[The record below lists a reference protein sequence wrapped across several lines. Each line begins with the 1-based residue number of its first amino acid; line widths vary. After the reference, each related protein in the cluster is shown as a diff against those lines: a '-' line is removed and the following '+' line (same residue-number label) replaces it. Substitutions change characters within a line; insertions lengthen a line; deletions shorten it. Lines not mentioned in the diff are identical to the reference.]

1 MANTVMGN
9 ENPEFSEERYD
20 EMLGRIFV
28 RYPSVQ
34 NNTFST
40 AYKPGLQHMVDF
52 CSVLGN
58 PQDSYPT
65 VHVAGT
71 NGKGSV
77 SNMIAAS
84 LMEVGYR
91 VGLYTSPHIVDF
103 RERMRVDGKMVPK
116 EWVYDFMTRNSE
128 TFSRLD
134 LSFFEITTGMAFAWF
149 AEQKVDVAIIEV
161 GLGGLL
167 DSTNII
173 RPILSIV
180 TSIGLDHCDLL
191 GNTLAEIATQKAGI
205 FKEGVP
211 ALVGE
216 VLPETRPVFERIASE
231 KGCTIRYAEAGDPPI
246 WNNREMILSRMDLR
260 GTYQQK
266 NLRTVLCALDMIK
279 EKFPSLENT
288 KDVIH
293 GIVHTA
299 TIMDFHG
306 RWERICDSPLVIC
319 DIGHNAHALRNN
331 FSQLATMLSNEEC
344 SSLIIVYAVMAD
356 KDFDSIMP
364 LMPVDATYI
373 FTTPQTK
380 RAMPASE
387 ILSRYTAYRKE
398 KGVSTSRLYTCDS
411 VRGAVSMAIELASNI
426 KKIDSNNRVLQPVI
440 YIGGS
445 TFAVAEAVPLLRKPS
460 RAPKTAK

>member
-1 MANTVMGN
+1 MAEETS
-9 ENPEFSEERYD
+9 NPIITDYSEEKYNL
-20 EMLGRIFV
+20 MLEGIFV

-34 NNTFST
+34 TNTFSK

-52 CSVLGN
+52 CSVLGD
-58 PQDSYPT
+58 PHKAYPT

-84 LMEVGYR
+84 LMEVGYH
-91 VGLYTSPHIVDF
+91 VGLYTSPHITDF

-116 EWVYDFMTRNSE
+116 EWVYDFMVKNSD
-128 TFSRLD
+128 TFAKLE

-149 AEQKVDVAIIEV
+149 AEQKVDIAIIEV

-173 RPILSIV
+173 RPLLSIV

-191 GNTLAEIATQKAGI
+191 GNTLAEIASQKAGI

-216 VLPETRPVFERIASE
+216 VLPETRPVFEKTASE
-231 KGCTIRYAEAGDPPI
+231 KGCQLYYAESTEPTL
-246 WNNREMILSRMDLR
+246 WNNRSMILSRMDLR
-260 GTYQQK
+260 GTYQEK
-266 NLRTVLCALDMIK
+266 NLRTVLCALDILK
-279 EKFPSLENT
+279 EKFPALEDT
-288 KDVIH
+288 KKVIH
-293 GIVHTA
+293 GIVDTA
-299 TIMDFHG
+299 SIMDFHG

-364 LMPVDATYI
+364 LMPLDATYI
-373 FTTPQTK
+373 FTTPNTR
-380 RAMPASE
+380 RALPASE
-387 ILSRYTAYRKE
+387 ILAKYTAYRKS
-398 KGVSTSRLYTCDS
+398 KGLPVTRLYSVDS
-411 VRGAVSMAIELASNI
+411 VRNAVSMAVELASNI
-426 KKIDSNNRVLQPVI
+426 KKMDSGSRVVQPVI
-440 YIGGS
+440 YVGGS
-445 TFAVAEAVPLLRKPS
+445 TFAVAEAVPLLRK
-460 RAPKTAK
+460 K

>member
-1 MANTVMGN
+1 MAEETS
-9 ENPEFSEERYD
+9 NPIITDYSEEKYNL
-20 EMLGRIFV
+20 MLEGIFV

-34 NNTFST
+34 TNTFSK

-52 CSVLGN
+52 CSVLGD
-58 PQDSYPT
+58 PHKAYPT

-84 LMEVGYR
+84 LMEVGYH
-91 VGLYTSPHIVDF
+91 VGLYTSPHITDF

-116 EWVYDFMTRNSE
+116 EWVYDFMVKNSD
-128 TFSRLD
+128 TFAKLD

-149 AEQKVDVAIIEV
+149 AEQKVDIAIIEV

-173 RPILSIV
+173 RPLLSIV

-191 GNTLAEIATQKAGI
+191 GNTLAEIASQKAGI

-216 VLPETRPVFERIASE
+216 VLPETRPVFEKTASE
-231 KGCTIRYAEAGDPPI
+231 KGCQLYYAESTEPTL
-246 WNNREMILSRMDLR
+246 WNNRSMILSRMDLR
-260 GTYQQK
+260 GTYQEK
-266 NLRTVLCALDMIK
+266 NLRTVLCALDILK
-279 EKFPSLENT
+279 EKFPALEDT
-288 KDVIH
+288 KKVIH
-293 GIVHTA
+293 GIVDTA
-299 TIMDFHG
+299 SIMDFHG

-364 LMPVDATYI
+364 LMPLDATYI
-373 FTTPQTK
+373 FTTPNTR
-380 RAMPASE
+380 RALPASE
-387 ILSRYTAYRKE
+387 ILAKYTAYRKS
-398 KGVSTSRLYTCDS
+398 KGLPVTRLYSVDS
-411 VRGAVSMAIELASNI
+411 VRNAVSMAVELASNI
-426 KKIDSNNRVLQPVI
+426 KKMDSGSRVVQPVI
-440 YIGGS
+440 YVGGS
-445 TFAVAEAVPLLRKPS
+445 TFAVAEAVPLLRK
-460 RAPKTAK
+460 K

>member
-1 MANTVMGN
+1 MAEDSLGRMSPVY
-9 ENPEFSEERYD
+9 SEEEYD
-20 EMLGRIFV
+20 RMLEGIFV

-52 CSVLGN
+52 CSVLGD
-58 PQDSYPT
+58 PHKAYPT

-84 LMEVGYR
+84 LMEVGYH
-91 VGLYTSPHIVDF
+91 VGLYTSPHITDF

-116 EWVYDFMTRNSE
+116 EWVYDFMVKNSG

-173 RPILSIV
+173 TPRLSIV

-191 GNTLAEIATQKAGI
+191 GNTLSEIASQKAGI

-216 VLPETRPVFERIASE
+216 VLPETKPVFEKAAKE
-231 KGCTIRYAEAGDPPI
+231 KGCPVTYAETIEPSL
-246 WNNREMILSRMDLR
+246 WKNRSMILSRMDLR
-260 GTYQQK
+260 GTYQEK
-266 NLRTVLCALDMIK
+266 NLRTVLCALDILRA
-279 EKFPSLENT
+279 EFPALEDT
-288 KDVIH
+288 KKVIH
-293 GIVHTA
+293 GIVDTA

-373 FTTPQTK
+373 FTTPQTR

-387 ILSRYTAYRKE
+387 ILSRYTEYRKS
-398 KGVSTSRLYTCDS
+398 KGLPVSRLYSEDS
-411 VRGAVSMAIELASNI
+411 VRKAVSMAIELASNI
-426 KKIDSNNRVLQPVI
+426 KKVDSGNRVLMPVI
-440 YIGGS
+440 YVGGS
-445 TFAVAEAVPLLRKPS
+445 TFAVAEAVPLLRK
-460 RAPKTAK
+460 K

>member
-1 MANTVMGN
+1 MADTVMGN

-149 AEQKVDVAIIEV
+149 AEQKVEVARV
-161 GLGGLL
+161 RSYTDDALL
-167 DSTNII
+167 AMRNGDF
-173 RPILSIV
+173 
-180 TSIGLDHCDLL
+180 GC
-191 GNTLAEIATQKAGI
+191 
-205 FKEGVP
+205 P
-211 ALVGE
+211 AQ
-216 VLPETRPVFERIASE
+216 PFEE
-231 KGCTIRYAEAGDPPI
+231 
-246 WNNREMILSRMDLR
+246 
-260 GTYQQK
+260 
-266 NLRTVLCALDMIK
+266 
-279 EKFPSLENT
+279 
-288 KDVIH
+288 
-293 GIVHTA
+293 
-299 TIMDFHG
+299 
-306 RWERICDSPLVIC
+306 
-319 DIGHNAHALRNN
+319 
-331 FSQLATMLSNEEC
+331 
-344 SSLIIVYAVMAD
+344 
-356 KDFDSIMP
+356 
-364 LMPVDATYI
+364 
-373 FTTPQTK
+373 
-380 RAMPASE
+380 
-387 ILSRYTAYRKE
+387 YR
-398 KGVSTSRLYTCDS
+398 
-411 VRGAVSMAIELASNI
+411 
-426 KKIDSNNRVLQPVI
+426 
-440 YIGGS
+440 
-445 TFAVAEAVPLLRKPS
+445 VAEGLKHNVRCE
-460 RAPKTAK
+460 

>member
-1 MANTVMGN
+1 MAEETS
-9 ENPEFSEERYD
+9 NPIITDYSEEKYNL
-20 EMLGRIFV
+20 MLEGIFV

-34 NNTFST
+34 TNTFSK

-52 CSVLGN
+52 CSVLGD
-58 PQDSYPT
+58 PHKAYPT

-84 LMEVGYR
+84 LMEVGYH
-91 VGLYTSPHIVDF
+91 VGLYTSPHITDF

-116 EWVYDFMTRNSE
+116 EWVYDFMVKNSD
-128 TFSRLD
+128 TFAKLD
-134 LSFFEITTGMAFAWF
+134 LSFFEITTGMAFTWF
-149 AEQKVDVAIIEV
+149 AEQKVDIAIIEV

-173 RPILSIV
+173 RPLLSIV

-191 GNTLAEIATQKAGI
+191 GNTLAEIASQKAGI
-205 FKEGVP
+205 FKDGVP

-216 VLPETRPVFERIASE
+216 VLPETRPVFEKTASE
-231 KGCTIRYAEAGDPPI
+231 KGCQLYYAESTEPTL
-246 WNNREMILSRMDLR
+246 WNNRSMILSRMDLR
-260 GTYQQK
+260 GTYQEK
-266 NLRTVLCALDMIK
+266 NLRTVLCALDILK
-279 EKFPSLENT
+279 EKFPSLEDT
-288 KDVIH
+288 KKVIH
-293 GIVHTA
+293 GIVDTA
-299 TIMDFHG
+299 SIMDFHG

-364 LMPVDATYI
+364 LMPLDATYI
-373 FTTPQTK
+373 FTTPNTR
-380 RAMPASE
+380 RALPASE
-387 ILSRYTAYRKE
+387 ILAKYTAYRE
-398 KGVSTSRLYTCDS
+398 SKGLPVTRLYSVDS
-411 VRGAVSMAIELASNI
+411 VRNAVSMAVELASNI
-426 KKIDSNNRVLQPVI
+426 KKMDSGSRVVQPVI
-440 YIGGS
+440 YVGGS
-445 TFAVAEAVPLLRKPS
+445 TFAVAEAVPLLRK
-460 RAPKTAK
+460 K

>member
-1 MANTVMGN
+1 MAEETS
-9 ENPEFSEERYD
+9 NPIITDYSEEKYNL
-20 EMLGRIFV
+20 MLEGIFV

-34 NNTFST
+34 TNTFSK

-52 CSVLGN
+52 CSVLGD
-58 PQDSYPT
+58 PHKAYPT

-84 LMEVGYR
+84 LMEVGYH
-91 VGLYTSPHIVDF
+91 VGLYTSPHITDF

-116 EWVYDFMTRNSE
+116 EWVYDFMVKNSE
-128 TFSRLD
+128 SFAKLD

-149 AEQKVDVAIIEV
+149 AEQKVDIAIIEV

-173 RPILSIV
+173 RPLLSIV

-191 GNTLAEIATQKAGI
+191 GNTLAEIGSQKAGI

-216 VLPETRPVFERIASE
+216 VLPETKPVFEKSASE
-231 KGCTIRYAEAGDPPI
+231 KGCQLFYAESTEPTL
-246 WNNREMILSRMDLR
+246 WNNRSMILSRMDLR
-260 GTYQQK
+260 GTYQEK
-266 NLRTVLCALDMIK
+266 NLRTVLCALDILK
-279 EKFPSLENT
+279 EKFSALEDT
-288 KDVIH
+288 KKVIH
-293 GIVHTA
+293 GIVDTA
-299 TIMDFHG
+299 SIMDFHG

-373 FTTPQTK
+373 FTTPSTR
-380 RAMPASE
+380 RALPASE
-387 ILSRYTAYRKE
+387 ILAKYTAYRKS
-398 KGVSTSRLYTCDS
+398 KRLPVTRLYSVDS
-411 VRGAVSMAIELASNI
+411 VRNAVSMAIELASNI
-426 KKIDSNNRVLQPVI
+426 KKMDSGSRVVQPVI
-440 YIGGS
+440 YVGGS
-445 TFAVAEAVPLLRKPS
+445 TFAVAEAVPLLRK
-460 RAPKTAK
+460 K

>member
-1 MANTVMGN
+1 MAEETS
-9 ENPEFSEERYD
+9 NPIITDYSEEKYNL
-20 EMLGRIFV
+20 MLEGIFV

-34 NNTFST
+34 TNTFSK

-52 CSVLGN
+52 CSVLGD
-58 PQDSYPT
+58 PHKAYPT

-84 LMEVGYR
+84 LMEVGYH
-91 VGLYTSPHIVDF
+91 VGLYTSPHITDF

-116 EWVYDFMTRNSE
+116 EWVYDFMVKNSDA
-128 TFSRLD
+128 FAKLD

-149 AEQKVDVAIIEV
+149 AEQKVDIAIIEV

-173 RPILSIV
+173 RPLLSIV

-191 GNTLAEIATQKAGI
+191 GNTLAEIASQKAGI

-216 VLPETRPVFERIASE
+216 VLPETRPVFEKTASE
-231 KGCTIRYAEAGDPPI
+231 KGCQLYYAESTEPTL
-246 WNNREMILSRMDLR
+246 WNNRSMILSRMDLR
-260 GTYQQK
+260 GTYQEK
-266 NLRTVLCALDMIK
+266 NLRTVLCALDILK
-279 EKFPSLENT
+279 EKFPALEDT
-288 KDVIH
+288 KKVIH
-293 GIVHTA
+293 GIVDTA
-299 TIMDFHG
+299 SIMDFHG

-364 LMPVDATYI
+364 LMPLDATYI
-373 FTTPQTK
+373 FTTPNTR
-380 RAMPASE
+380 RALPASE
-387 ILSRYTAYRKE
+387 ILAKYTAYRKS
-398 KGVSTSRLYTCDS
+398 KGLPVTRLYSVDS
-411 VRGAVSMAIELASNI
+411 VRNAVSMAVELASNI
-426 KKIDSNNRVLQPVI
+426 KKMDSGSRVVQPVI
-440 YIGGS
+440 YVGGS
-445 TFAVAEAVPLLRKPS
+445 TFAVAEAVPLLRK
-460 RAPKTAK
+460 K

>member
-1 MANTVMGN
+1 MAEETS
-9 ENPEFSEERYD
+9 NPIITDYSEEKYNL
-20 EMLGRIFV
+20 MLEGIFV

-34 NNTFST
+34 TNTFSK

-52 CSVLGN
+52 CSVLGD
-58 PQDSYPT
+58 PHKAYPT

-84 LMEVGYR
+84 LMEVGYH
-91 VGLYTSPHIVDF
+91 VGLYTSPHITDF

-116 EWVYDFMTRNSE
+116 EWVYDFMVKNSD
-128 TFSRLD
+128 TFAKLE

-149 AEQKVDVAIIEV
+149 AEQKVDIAIIEV

-173 RPILSIV
+173 RPLLSIV

-191 GNTLAEIATQKAGI
+191 GNTLAEIASQKAGI
-205 FKEGVP
+205 FKDGVP

-216 VLPETRPVFERIASE
+216 VLPETRPVFEKTASE
-231 KGCTIRYAEAGDPPI
+231 KGCQLYYAESTEPTL
-246 WNNREMILSRMDLR
+246 WNNRSMILSRMDLR
-260 GTYQQK
+260 GTYQEK
-266 NLRTVLCALDMIK
+266 NLRTVLCALDILK
-279 EKFPSLENT
+279 EKFPALEDT
-288 KDVIH
+288 KKVIH
-293 GIVHTA
+293 GIVDTA
-299 TIMDFHG
+299 SIMDFHG

-364 LMPVDATYI
+364 LMPLDATYI
-373 FTTPQTK
+373 FTTPNTR
-380 RAMPASE
+380 RALPASE
-387 ILSRYTAYRKE
+387 ILAKYTAYRKS
-398 KGVSTSRLYTCDS
+398 KGLPVTRLYSVDS
-411 VRGAVSMAIELASNI
+411 VRNAVSMAVELASNI
-426 KKIDSNNRVLQPVI
+426 KKMDSGSRVVQPVI
-440 YIGGS
+440 YVGGS
-445 TFAVAEAVPLLRKPS
+445 TFAVAEAVPLLRK
-460 RAPKTAK
+460 K

>member
-1 MANTVMGN
+1 MADTVMGN

-216 VLPETRPVFERIASE
+216 VLPETRPVFERIATE
-231 KGCTIRYAEAGDPPI
+231 
-246 WNNREMILSRMDLR
+246 
-260 GTYQQK
+260 
-266 NLRTVLCALDMIK
+266 
-279 EKFPSLENT
+279 
-288 KDVIH
+288 
-293 GIVHTA
+293 
-299 TIMDFHG
+299 
-306 RWERICDSPLVIC
+306 
-319 DIGHNAHALRNN
+319 
-331 FSQLATMLSNEEC
+331 
-344 SSLIIVYAVMAD
+344 
-356 KDFDSIMP
+356 
-364 LMPVDATYI
+364 
-373 FTTPQTK
+373 
-380 RAMPASE
+380 
-387 ILSRYTAYRKE
+387 
-398 KGVSTSRLYTCDS
+398 
-411 VRGAVSMAIELASNI
+411 
-426 KKIDSNNRVLQPVI
+426 
-440 YIGGS
+440 
-445 TFAVAEAVPLLRKPS
+445 
-460 RAPKTAK
+460 

>member
-1 MANTVMGN
+1 MAEETS
-9 ENPEFSEERYD
+9 NPIITDYSEEKYNL
-20 EMLGRIFV
+20 MLEGIFV

-34 NNTFST
+34 TNTFSK

-52 CSVLGN
+52 CSVLGD
-58 PQDSYPT
+58 PHKAYPT

-84 LMEVGYR
+84 LMEVGYH
-91 VGLYTSPHIVDF
+91 VGLYTSPHITDF

-116 EWVYDFMTRNSE
+116 EWVYDFMVKNSD
-128 TFSRLD
+128 TFAKLE

-149 AEQKVDVAIIEV
+149 AEQKVDIAIIEV

-173 RPILSIV
+173 RPLLSIV

-191 GNTLAEIATQKAGI
+191 GNTLAEIASQKAGI

-216 VLPETRPVFERIASE
+216 VLPETRPVFEKTASE
-231 KGCTIRYAEAGDPPI
+231 KGCQLYYAESTEPTL
-246 WNNREMILSRMDLR
+246 WNNRSMILSRMDLR
-260 GTYQQK
+260 GTYQEK
-266 NLRTVLCALDMIK
+266 NLRTVLCALDILK
-279 EKFPSLENT
+279 EKFPALEDT
-288 KDVIH
+288 KKVIH
-293 GIVHTA
+293 GIVDTA
-299 TIMDFHG
+299 SIMDFHG

-364 LMPVDATYI
+364 LMPLDATYI
-373 FTTPQTK
+373 FTTPNTR
-380 RAMPASE
+380 RALPASE
-387 ILSRYTAYRKE
+387 ILAKYTAYRKS
-398 KGVSTSRLYTCDS
+398 KGLPVTRLYSVDS
-411 VRGAVSMAIELASNI
+411 VRNAVLMAIELASNI
-426 KKIDSNNRVLQPVI
+426 KKMDSGSRVVQPVI
-440 YIGGS
+440 YVGGS
-445 TFAVAEAVPLLRKPS
+445 TFAVAEAVPLLRK
-460 RAPKTAK
+460 K